1 MARYKDYNLDQSKFV
16 PIVFS
21 DQITPGTFEYTVSLL
36 VDDHIDMSRFDQRYK
51 NDKNGRPAYDPSLLL
66 KVVLAAYAR
75 GFSSSRQI
83 ERLCKENVVFMAL
96 SADSQPHF
104 TTIAD
109 FISKMGD
116 VIQPIFTEILMVCDS
131 QGLIGGDM
139 FAIDGCKMSSNASKE
154 WSGTLAEMEKK
165 QKKINRAVRRM
176 LAKHREEDASPQENE
191 HTRRAAEEKNIE
203 ELRKASRKIKKF
215 CATAEKR
222 KGSSGNEV
230 KSNITDNESAKMT
243 TSHGTIQGYNGVAAV
258 DDKNQIVVGAEA
270 FGQGPEN
277 NLLKPMIDVVEEN
290 LGTDYVKSTKVT
302 ADSGFHCKDSLSYCE
317 TKEVDAYIADGGFRK
332 RDPRFSDRDRYQ
344 PKERKAKY
352 FKPEDFDYDADNN
365 QCVCPAG
372 KLMWKSNE
380 RIINENEYVI
390 FVGHLKDC
398 RSCPLQGQCMQKAVD
413 KMGRQVAIKV
423 GTPRNKGTSLIDKMK
438 MKIDSDKGRHI
449 YSRRLG
455 AVEPVF
461 GNINT
466 NKGLNRFTLRGK
478 TKVNAQWLMYCLVHN
493 IEKLQNYGQLA

>member
-36 VDDHIDMSRFDQRYK
+36 VDEHIDMSRFDQRYI

-75 GFSSSRQI
+75 GLSSSRQI

-96 SADSQPHF
+96 SADTQPHF
-104 TTIAD
+104 TTIAN
-109 FISKMGD
+109 FISKMSD
-116 VIQPIFTEILMVCDS
+116 VIQPVFTEVLMVCDN
-131 QGLIGGDM
+131 QGLIGREM
-139 FAIDGCKMSSNASKE
+139 FAIDGCKLPSNASKE
-154 WSGTLAEMEKK
+154 WSGTIAEMEKK

-176 LAKHREEDASPQENE
+176 LAKHREEDVSPQEND

-203 ELRKASRKIKKF
+203 ELRKASKKIKAF

-222 KGSSGNEV
+222 KGSSGSEV
-230 KSNITDNESAKMT
+230 KSNITDNESAKMK
-243 TSHGTIQGYNGVAAV
+243 TSHGTIQGFNGVSAV
-258 DDKNQIVVGAEA
+258 DDKHQIIVGAEA

-277 NLLKPMIDVVEEN
+277 NLLKPMIEVVEEN
-290 LGTDYVKSTKVT
+290 LGNDYVKSTKIT
-302 ADSGFHCKDSLSYCE
+302 ADSGFHCKDSLLYCE
-317 TKEVDAYIADGGFRK
+317 SKEVDAYIADGGFRK
-332 RDPRFSDRDRYQ
+332 RDPRFVDRDRHQ

-352 FKPEDFDYDADNN
+352 FKPDDFDYDADKN

-372 KLMWKSNE
+372 KIMWKSNE
-380 RIINENEYVI
+380 RTINENEYVI

-398 RSCPLQGQCMQKAVD
+398 RSCPLQGQCMQKKVD
-413 KMGRQVAIKV
+413 KMGRQVAIK
-423 GTPRNKGTSLIDKMK
+423 KGTTINKNMSLIDRMK

-493 IEKLQNYGQLA
+493 VEKIQNYGQVA